1 MAAEPSETKVYRIW
15 ADGCFDLT
23 HWGHLRVF
31 KQAKEKRQNVYT
43 LVGIHS
49 DADITAAK
57 GPPLINEDDRYFCAR
72 ACRWVDEVVEAAPYI
87 TYLETLEEYNCDFC
101 VHGSDITLD
110 ANGND
115 CYALVKKANKYEEI
129 ERTDGISTSE
139 VINRMLAIA
148 MPTFEYERK
157 ILSLHQ
163 LPTYTDLELNLPE
176 DNNAR
181 FPTNQDRIVFIDGS
195 FDLLHSG
202 TLKALQ
208 KAKAL
213 GSYLI
218 VGIHE
223 DDIVHTAHGDGFPI
237 LSLYERVFSVLGC
250 RWVDACIPNTPW
262 VIGTDFK
269 EQFGI
274 DVIATGKSSGSSVHV
289 DKCYPY
295 SELRDIVVEINSEST
310 QTVRGLCDLVAQNS
324 KQFIQRNIKK
334 GEIQED
340 EITIQNS

>member
-1 MAAEPSETKVYRIW
+1 MAAEKLDTKVYRIW

-43 LVGIHS
+43 LIGIHS

-57 GPPLINEDDRYFCAR
+57 GPPLMHEDDRYFCAR
-72 ACRWVDEVVEAAPYI
+72 ACRWVDEVVEAAPYV
-87 TYLETLEEYNCDFC
+87 TYLETLEEYDCDFC

-115 CYALVKKANKYEEI
+115 CYALVKEANKYEEI

-148 MPTFEYERK
+148 MPSFQYERK

-181 FPTNQDRIVFIDGS
+181 LPTSEDRIVFIDGS

-218 VGIHE
+218 VGVHE

-237 LSLYERVFSVLGC
+237 LSLYERVFSVLAC
-250 RWVDACIPNTPW
+250 RWVDACIPKSPW
-262 VIGTDFK
+262 QIDSDFK
-269 EQFGI
+269 EKFGI
-274 DVIATGKSSGSSVHV
+274 QVIATGKCSSVHV
-289 DKCYPY
+289 NQTTPY
-295 SELRDIVVEINSEST
+295 SEMEDMIVEIDSEST
-310 QTVRGLCDLVAQNS
+310 LTARGLCDLVAQNS
-324 KQFIQRNIKK
+324 RRFIDRNIKK
-334 GEIQED
+334 GEILED
-340 EITIQNS
+340 EFAIVNT